1 MLGEK
6 LRQARRRHGLSQDQL
21 ADLAGVP
28 QPVISR
34 LETGKECNPTIDVA
48 RRLARVLGIGIDHL
62 AGTFEFEDEDK
73 APVAAGTAAKG

>member
-1 MLGEK
+1 
-6 LRQARRRHGLSQDQL
+6 
-21 ADLAGVP
+21 
-28 QPVISR
+28 VISR

-73 APVAAGTAAKG
+73 ASVAAGTAAKG